1 MAEKKQSDTLDLNED
16 EKKIIAK
23 SVDSIRNVLRTK
35 NRDIKTIIGLVTKSD
50 VQATK
55 AAVEVRF
62 AEENVLNVQMNMV
75 AFD

>member
-1 MAEKKQSDTLDLNED
+1 MANTKQSDTLDLTEN
-16 EKKIIAK
+16 EKKIIKK
-23 SVDSIRNVLRTK
+23 SVDSISKVFRKK
-35 NRDIKTIIGLVTKSD
+35 NRNIKSIIGLVAQSD
-50 VQATK
+50 VKKTK

>member
-35 NRDIKTIIGLVTKSD
+35 NRDIKSIIGLVTKSD